1 MVRNYRLNNSERQ
14 FINEIQTLT
23 PNKNLATGE
32 INLLN
37 ANGNN
42 LKSYQI
48 SDLTPF
54 LKGMLYERMVG
65 IYFENNGYDVEYCG
79 LNKGVLDEGIDLIC
93 HKSEEP
99 TCYIQCKSGEKT
111 IGKQGIET
119 ILSKG
124 GNFIAK
130 NEKHKC
136 HFVLVIESDKLVSKV
151 NRLRFLQWNQI
162 QSKVRLEI
170 KTLTW

>member
-1 MVRNYRLNNSERQ
+1 MVSSSLTNIDKQ
-14 FINEIQTLT
+14 FLEDIKSLT
-23 PNKNLATGE
+23 PKRNAATSE
-32 INLLN
+32 IILLTDDCSI
-37 ANGNN
+37 
-42 LKSYQI
+42 LKSYGI
-48 SDLTPF
+48 SELLPF

-65 IYFENNGYDVEYCG
+65 IHYEKNGYDVEYCG
-79 LNKGVLDEGIDLIC
+79 LNKGVLDQGIDLIC
-93 HKSEEP
+93 RKYEEL

-119 ILSKG
+119 ILYKG

-130 NEKHKC
+130 NENHKC
-136 HFVLVIESDKLVSKV
+136 RFILAIETEKLVSTV
-151 NRLRFLQWNQI
+151 NRRRFMQWNQI

>member
-1 MVRNYRLNNSERQ
+1 MRNYRLNNSERK

-23 PNKNLATGE
+23 PNKNLATRE
-32 INLLN
+32 INLLD

-65 IYFENNGYDVEYCG
+65 IHFENNGYDVEYCG
-79 LNKGVLDEGIDLIC
+79 LNKGVLDQGIDLIC
-93 HKSEEP
+93 RKPEQP
-99 TCYIQCKSGEKT
+99 TCYIQCKSGGKT
-111 IGKQGIET
+111 VGKQGIET
-119 ILSKG
+119 ILYKG

-130 NEKHKC
+130 NENHKC
-136 HFVLVIESDKLVSKV
+136 RFILAIETEKLVSTV
-151 NRLRFLQWNQI
+151 NRRRFMQWNQI